1 MDSFRLW
8 KRGEPLTS
16 ELLRL
21 RVEETQ
27 RWCARELAAGA
38 APSMRSDA
46 LAFEILHNGRNDAVT
61 SLGLNRSRA
70 LWGQEMVKRQRPH
83 KGRFLVY
90 FPDQQL
96 ACGAAEVATDG
107 FFDVF
112 NTPPWDTW
120 VSWFDEDDGYLLC
133 WVPDPLVERVDHG
146 IDVNPEACIR
156 WIEDTDVGV
165 KAALRE
171 LGFLDAAG
179 SSP

>member
-8 KRGEPLTS
+8 KRGDPLTS
-16 ELLRL
+16 EQLRA

-38 APSMRSDA
+38 VPSMRSDA
-46 LAFEILHNGRNDAVT
+46 LTFETLHNGRADAVT

-70 LWGQEMVKRQRPH
+70 LWGKKVVERKNTH

-90 FPDQQL
+90 FPDEQL
-96 ACGAAEVATDG
+96 ACGAAEVATEG

-120 VSWFDEDDGYLLC
+120 VSWFEEDGGYLLC
-133 WVPDPLVERVDHG
+133 WVPGPFVERVAEG
-146 IDVNPEACIR
+146 IDVNPEECIR
-156 WIEDTDVGV
+156 WIEETDVGV

-171 LGFLDAAG
+171 LGLLE
-179 SSP
+179 SE